1 MEIVFKHL
9 PVLLEEVLTS
19 LDIKENGTYVDG
31 TVGGA
36 GHSCEIAGRLSTDGR
51 LFGIDQDPAAIKAA
65 TERLSKF
72 PNAKVLRGNFSAMKA
87 LLQEVDVNKV
97 DGILLDLG
105 VSSYQL
111 DTPERGFSYNYD
123 APLDMRMSGEGLSA
137 YDVVNGY
144 SLEDLNRVIRDY
156 GEEKFSFKIAKEIV
170 KRRETEPIKT
180 TLELADLIKSTIP
193 APARREG
200 GNPSKRTFQAIRIEV
215 NGELRILENAL
226 KDAFSL
232 LKVGGRLSV
241 ITFHSLEDRI
251 VKNTFNELCR
261 GCICP
266 PEFPVCVCGR
276 VPHGKLV
283 NKKPI
288 TAKEEELEVNKR
300 SHSAKLRT
308 IERIKE
314 DED

>member
-1 MEIVFKHL
+1 MEIVFNHQ
-9 PVLLEEVLTS
+9 PVLLDEVLLS
-19 LDIKENGTYVDG
+19 LNIRPDGIYVDG

-36 GHSCEIAGRLSTDGR
+36 GHSSQIAKRLSPNGA
-51 LFGIDQDPAAIKAA
+51 LFGIDQDPAAIKTAG
-65 TERLSKF
+65 ERLASF
-72 PNAKVLRGNFSAMKA
+72 PNAKVLRGNFSSMKS
-87 LLQEVDVNKV
+87 LLKEQGVNKA

-137 YDVVNGY
+137 FDVVNSY
-144 SLEDLNRVIRDY
+144 SLEDLSKVIRDY

-170 KRRETEPIKT
+170 RRREISPIKT
-180 TLELADLIKSTIP
+180 TLELASLIKETIP

-215 NGELRILENAL
+215 NGELRILEDAL

-232 LKVGGRLSV
+232 LNVGGRLSV

-251 VKNTFNELCR
+251 VKNTFNEFCK

-276 VPHGKLV
+276 TPHGRLV
-283 NKKPI
+283 TRKPV
-288 TAKEEELEVNKR
+288 TAKEDELSQNKR

-308 IERIKE
+308 VEKIKE
-314 DED
+314 D

>member
-1 MEIVFKHL
+1 MDIVFNHQ
-9 PVLLEEVLTS
+9 PVLLEEVLLS
-19 LDIKENGTYVDG
+19 LDIKPDGIYVDG

-36 GHSCEIAGRLSTDGR
+36 GHSSKIAERLSPEGA
-51 LFGIDQDPAAIKAA
+51 LYGIDQDPAAIKTAG
-65 TERLSKF
+65 ERLSKF
-72 PNAKVLRGNFSAMKA
+72 PNAKVLRGNFSTMKA
-87 LLQEVDVNKV
+87 LLNEQGVTKV

-137 YDVVNGY
+137 YDVVNTY
-144 SLEDLNRVIRDY
+144 SLEELNRVIRDY

-170 KRRETEPIKT
+170 KRREAEPIRT
-180 TLELADLIKSTIP
+180 TLELAELIKETIP

-215 NGELRILENAL
+215 NGELRILEDAL
-226 KDAFSL
+226 NDAFSL

-251 VKNTFNELCR
+251 VKQTFNEFCK

-276 VPHGKLV
+276 TPRGKLFTR
-283 NKKPI
+283 KPV
-288 TAKEEELEVNKR
+288 TAKEDELAVNKR

-308 IERIKE
+308 VEKIKE
-314 DED
+314 D